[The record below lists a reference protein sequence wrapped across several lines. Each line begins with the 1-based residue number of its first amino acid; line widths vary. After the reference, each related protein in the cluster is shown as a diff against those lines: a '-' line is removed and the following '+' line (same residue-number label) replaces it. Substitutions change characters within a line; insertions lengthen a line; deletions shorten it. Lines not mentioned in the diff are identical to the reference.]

1 MNPQEHSLSPKVSVV
16 IPTYNR
22 ADKVDKGIQSVLAQ
36 TFRDFEVVVVD
47 DGSSDNTGVLLQE
60 LFGDKIRYFYQ
71 RNQGASI
78 ARNRGVAEARGE
90 WIAFLDSDDI
100 WEPTKLEWQFKAL
113 EKIGPRCGACY
124 TDVRLFNHDEKRTM
138 FQMAEDNYRH
148 KEEIGVNPEAMRLL
162 VRPGGA
168 GMVICLSSL
177 MGRSDIIR
185 KISFDPKL
193 LYSQDSDFMFRLA
206 MLTGFCYVNRPLI
219 WFDRSPAEIRHV
231 GVSADWN
238 KLDFFLKDSQL
249 RLEGLL
255 AMSDQLPPKVRA
267 VIGKQLS
274 EIHSGWA
281 NWYLWNGD
289 NAMARRAVSKS
300 LRLDPTFKLAATWLL
315 TWTLPSVAARAVSQR
330 QQQKTS
336 ATTV

>member
-1 MNPQEHSLSPKVSVV
+1 MNPKVSVV

-22 ADKVDKGIQSVLAQ
+22 ADKVQMGIHSVLAQ
-36 TFRDFEVVVVD
+36 TFSDFEIVVVD
-47 DGSSDNTGVLLQE
+47 DGSSDNTEEILKE
-60 LFGDKIRYFYQ
+60 AFGDRIRYFRQ
-71 RNQGASI
+71 SNQGASI

-100 WEPTKLEWQFKAL
+100 WEPTKLEWQFQAL
-113 EKIGPRCGACY
+113 EKVGSQCGACY
-124 TDVRLFNHDEKRTM
+124 TDVRLFNHDETRTM

-148 KEEIGVNPEAMRLL
+148 SQEMAINPEAMRLL

-168 GMVICLSSL
+168 GMVVCLSSL
-177 MGRSDIIR
+177 LARTDLVR
-185 KISFDPKL
+185 KTNFDPKL
-193 LYSQDSDFMFRLA
+193 LYSQDSDLMFRLA
-206 MLTGFCYVNRPLI
+206 MQTPFCYVNRPLV

-238 KLDFFLKDSQL
+238 KVDFFLKDSQL

-255 AMSDQLPPKVRA
+255 NMADKLPPS
-267 VIGKQLS
+267 VISVIRRQLS

-281 NWYLWNGD
+281 NWYLWNGEHSK
-289 NAMARRAVSKS
+289 ARQAVSKA
-300 LRLDPTFKLAATWLL
+300 LRFDPTFKLAAKWLL
-315 TWTLPSVAARAVSQR
+315 THTMPGLAVRTVTQR
-330 QQQKTS
+330 QQQKSS